1 MIGRPLAA
9 HSPRAVRDVLL
20 RYGWDEV
27 RADSAAVSVEAVVI
41 LLEQVPDDTVEALV
55 RFNRQLGIDMLTGE
69 GWVLLA
75 GSRSRLA
82 AFARPWTLPPE
93 LVEVAVAVGSALPGE
108 PIVQWQ
114 TARGG
119 LSLDRPRIAGI
130 LNITPDSFSD
140 GGRHA
145 EVSAAVAHAER
156 MLEAG
161 ADLLDLGGESTRPG
175 ATPVTAQEE
184 MARVIPVVEALM
196 RRFPSLMISVDTVKS
211 DVARAALA
219 AGAAAINDVSGL
231 RLDPSMGAVIAGANA
246 GVILMHS
253 RGTVSDMASMDHA
266 DYGADPV
273 GTVLT
278 ELRGSLETAL
288 AAGVLP
294 AAIVLDPGLGFA
306 KTAEQTLQLLD
317 SLSALSSLNRPILVG
332 PSRKRFL
339 GLATGAALED
349 RDRATA
355 VACVMAYERGA
366 RLFRVH
372 EVPMTREA
380 LRLAAAVRG

>member
-1 MIGRPLAA
+1 
-9 HSPRAVRDVLL
+9 VLL
-20 RYGWDEV
+20 RYGWDEIK
-27 RADSAAVSVEAVVI
+27 ADSASISVEAIVL
-41 LLEQVPDDTVEALV
+41 LLEQVPEDTVEALV

-82 AFARPWTLPPE
+82 AFARPWTLPPD
-93 LVEVAVAVGSALPGE
+93 LVEVAAAVGLALPGE
-108 PIVQWQ
+108 PIAQWQ
-114 TARGG
+114 TMRGS
-119 LSLDRPRIAGI
+119 LSLDRPRIVGI
-130 LNITPDSFSD
+130 LNLTPDSFSD

-145 EVSAAVAHAER
+145 DVSAAVAHAEQ

-175 ATPVTAQEE
+175 ATPVTTQDE
-184 MARVIPVVEALM
+184 MARVIPVVEALV
-196 RRFPSLMISVDTVKS
+196 RRFPSLLISVDTVKS
-211 DVARAALA
+211 SVARAALA
-219 AGAAAINDVSGL
+219 AGAAAINDVSAF
-231 RLDPSMGAVIAGANA
+231 RLDPSMGAVVAGARA

-266 DYGADPV
+266 DYGADVV
-273 GTVLT
+273 GTVLN

-288 AAGVLP
+288 SSGLMP
-294 AAIVLDPGLGFA
+294 DAIVLDPGLGFS
-306 KTAEQTLQLLD
+306 KTAEQTLELFD
-317 SLSALSSLNRPILVG
+317 CLSALSSLNRPVLVG

-339 GLATGAALED
+339 GLATGAPVED

-355 VACVMAYERGA
+355 VACAMAYERGA

-372 EVPMTREA
+372 EVAMAREA
-380 LRLAAAVRG
+380 LRLAAAVRGQRPTR